1 MKSTLTYHPE
11 PPTPQTL
18 IVEPVNTL
26 KRNNSVESFS
36 NFSQTSSWGGRKEN
50 LRYRSVDHHH
60 FDDSDY
66 YDDSSQNNSDKK
78 EAPVYVTASLIDP
91 ALVRDMNQ
99 LKDKFKTF
107 LGTCQDYL
115 YHVKRYQ

>member
-1 MKSTLTYHPE
+1 MKSTLTYHPDA
-11 PPTPQTL
+11 PQPHTL

-60 FDDSDY
+60 FDDSDC
-66 YDDSSQNNSDKK
+66 YDDYSQHHSDKK
-78 EAPVYVTASLIDP
+78 EAPVQVSATLIDP
-91 ALVRDMNQ
+91 ALLRDMN
-99 LKDKFKTF
+99 
-107 LGTCQDYL
+107 
-115 YHVKRYQ
+115 

>member
-1 MKSTLTYHPE
+1 MKSSLTSHPE
-11 PPTPQTL
+11 PPQQQTL
-18 IVEPVNTL
+18 TVEPLHTL

-60 FDDSDY
+60 FDESDCF
-66 YDDSSQNNSDKK
+66 DDSSQNSERK
-78 EAPVYVTASLIDP
+78 EPAVKVSASLMNP
-91 ALVRDMNQ
+91 ALLRDMNQ
-99 LKDKFKTF
+99 LKGKFKSF
-107 LGTCQDYL
+107 LGSCQAYL